1 MSIEKIHLR
10 KLLQIFYADR
20 RLRRRIL
27 LADIRNDRGREVE
40 GSDSGG
46 DFYGPFWADAKDH
59 VAGKLDLR
67 EQSKVRIASNKGRG
81 RLYLLLTEN
90 FLSVWN
96 EKIQWRNERFETY
109 PVGIKARLEISELRA
124 TVKIENL
131 VAVKIPD
138 NTSRLVYPY
147 FSEAPSLPVEGA
159 RLGLWVL
166 QEALKDFRPEDF
178 RILDILR
185 REYFRPREVPMQGN
199 ERELLVQKYS
209 EVLSEWQ
216 KLRDEL

>member
-20 RLRRRIL
+20 RLRRKLL
-27 LADIRNDRGREVE
+27 LADIRNDRGREAE
-40 GSDSGG
+40 DNDGGG

-67 EQSKVRIASNKGRG
+67 EQSKIRIASNKGRA
-81 RLYLLLTEN
+81 RLYSLLTEN

-96 EKIQWRNERFETY
+96 EKIQWRNERFEAY
-109 PVGIKARLEISELRA
+109 PVGIKARYEIPELRA
-124 TVKIENL
+124 TIKIENL

-138 NTSRLVYPY
+138 GTSRLVYPY
-147 FSEAPSLPVEGA
+147 FSEVPSLPTEGA
-159 RLGLWVL
+159 RLGLWML

-185 REYFRPREVPMQGN
+185 RAYFRPREVFLEGN
-199 ERELLVQKYS
+199 ERELLIQKYD
-209 EVLSEWQ
+209 EVLNEWR
-216 KLRDEL
+216 KLRDKP